1 MNLKAVRNNR
11 AAFSFW
17 MEPKRLRRGTLMAF
31 STIVIVALI
40 VALIGAVPT
49 WRYSRAW
56 GYGPF
61 SVVAVSLVVV
71 LTLVLVGRM

>member
-1 MNLKAVRNNR
+1 
-11 AAFSFW
+11 
-17 MEPKRLRRGTLMAF
+17 MAL
-31 STIVIVALI
+31 STIIIVALI

-49 WRYSRAW
+49 WPYSRTW